1 MEAEGP
7 WRREE
12 KRGSGCLDPDAS
24 STALTAPLQCLTLDS
39 AFSCSTLLRPL
50 SLSRP
55 PSSIGGDEPFRRC
68 SLEAPCRG
76 HSSVDGPRSECRTP
90 PEPRRSPPK
99 PPRRLR
105 AKTTWHP
112 NTGHWTWTAAA
123 LRAGPSRAA
132 GIART
137 RTGKCHDRRTR
148 ERRATD
154 ATTALLRHD
163 VQVRRLSMLEREL
176 DLQRRIR
183 SVCEATDLSVVSEGE
198 DSTL

>member
-12 KRGSGCLDPDAS
+12 ERGSRCLDPAAS
-24 STALTAPLQCLTLDS
+24 STVLPTPLQCLTLAS
-39 AFSCSTLLRPL
+39 AFSCSSLLRPL
-50 SLSRP
+50 SLQLPHSP
-55 PSSIGGDEPFRRC
+55 IGDDEPFRRC
-68 SLEAPCRG
+68 SLEAPCWD
-76 HSSVDGPRSECRTP
+76 HSSVDGPRLECRTP
-90 PEPRRSPPK
+90 PDPRRSSSK

-112 NTGHWTWTAAA
+112 STGHWTWTAAA

-163 VQVRRLSMLEREL
+163 VQVRRLRMLEREL
-176 DLQRRIR
+176 DIQRKIR
-183 SVCEATDLSVVSEGE
+183 SVCEATDLFK
-198 DSTL
+198 